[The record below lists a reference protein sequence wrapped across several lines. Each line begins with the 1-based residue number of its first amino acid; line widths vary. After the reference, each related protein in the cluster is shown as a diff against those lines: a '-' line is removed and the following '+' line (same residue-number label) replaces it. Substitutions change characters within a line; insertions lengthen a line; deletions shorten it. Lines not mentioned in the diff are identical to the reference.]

1 MNENSPHK
9 IGHENKNFLRNSS
22 ILDFMVVFLLLE
34 DYIIEREKRNHAE
47 ERFPKDLDIALS

>member
-1 MNENSPHK
+1 MY
-9 IGHENKNFLRNSS
+9 FLRNSS

-47 ERFPKDLDIALS
+47 ERFPKDLDIALL

>member
-1 MNENSPHK
+1 MSLDVIPS
-9 IGHENKNFLRNSS
+9 GGLSMYFLRNSS